1 MAKHSKYGNI
11 RTVVDGIKF
20 ASKAEASRYVLLREH
35 QRQGEISDLEM
46 QPKFPISLKNKPICS
61 YFADFRYVRNGVTVI
76 EDVKGVKTPIYRL
89 KKKLTEAK
97 YGIKITEIRA

>member
-1 MAKHSKYGNI
+1 MPRSKYGNI

-20 ASKAEASRYVLLREH
+20 ASKAEANRYVLLRER

-46 QPKFPISLKNKPICS
+46 QPKFPITLNNRPICS
-61 YFADFRYVRNGVTVI
+61 YYADFRYTENGEAVI
-76 EDVKGVKTPIYRL
+76 EDVKGVRTAIYRL
-89 KKKLTEAK
+89 KKKLTEAA